1 MLSFWKW
8 ELVSVL
14 LTIGLLAAIVSIML
28 HFENRTLPEWPL
40 SINLNT
46 LIALLATIMRASMLV
61 AVAEVIGQLKWTW
74 FSTGRP
80 LSHLHVFDRASRGV
94 WGSLQLLFV
103 APLSFFAVIGGLLT
117 ILSLAIGPFTQQAV
131 RQVDCQRHSPRQN
144 SSVPA
149 AHFLNISSDFVSS
162 FNRGPGEYALPVDMK
177 GAMVNG
183 LVNPSGNDSA
193 ISPTCQSGNCTWQAY
208 TDNITYSTIGMCSRC
223 AETTSLAFLNGT
235 TTRSDNETFNSVWAL
250 PNGLML
256 DVWPTGAILN
266 VTTDY
271 NLSWAS
277 SVLTDEFYG
286 YAIQAVANATMLSVT
301 RASCVN
307 TTGNYTCS
315 HNITTTEHDQVRDG
329 GEWDLV
335 ATTCALYPCLKNFHG
350 SVKQGVLSEELI
362 STEMAPYSWAP
373 GEHENYDLSY
383 RLPDK
388 YNFTALKSPCPIDG
402 VEYTTAHNFTD
413 VPRAPGRTFSDVY
426 VNGTWY
432 SAPGECLYSMSTW
445 YVVGMYDFMTQTLLD
460 GACTWSDDSYL
471 HLLSEPDCGAAWWL
485 SPLYNAREA
494 SLASIADA
502 MDNFAT
508 AVTNKMRA
516 LGMSG
521 AGDAAQQPDL
531 ALGVVVETTVC
542 TVFAWEWIL
551 LPVIL
556 VFITA
561 ALLLFMI
568 VKTSREV
575 QQPVWKTS
583 VLPLLFYGLGH
594 STEKEP
600 KPVTDLG
607 ELGRQA
613 RRIRTKFRNGDD
625 AGFVDARGPLGGRH
639 DVEVDSFIQEDDLV
653 HR

>member
-1 MLSFWKW
+1 M
-8 ELVSVL
+8 
-14 LTIGLLAAIVSIML
+14 M

-61 AVAEVIGQLKWTW
+61 AVAEVIGQLKWAW
-74 FSTGRP
+74 FTTGRP
-80 LSHLHVFDRASRGV
+80 LTHLQVFDRASRGV

-103 APLSFFAVIGGLLT
+103 APLSALAVVGGLLT

-131 RQVDCQRHSPRQN
+131 RQVDCQRASPKLN

-149 AHFLNISSDFVSS
+149 AHFLNISSDFLSS
-162 FNRGPGEYALPVDMK
+162 FNRGPGWYALPVDMK

-193 ISPTCQSGNCTWQAY
+193 ISSTCQSGNCTWQAY
-208 TDNITYSTIGMCSRC
+208 ADNITYSSVGMCSKC
-223 AETTSLAFLNGT
+223 AETTSLALLNGT
-235 TTRSDNETFNSVWAL
+235 TTRTGDDSTFDTIWAL
-250 PNGLML
+250 PNGLTL

-277 SVLTDEFYG
+277 SVLTDEFYE
-286 YAIQAVANATMLSVT
+286 YAIQAVANVTTLTIT

-307 TTGNYTCS
+307 TTGNYTCP
-315 HNITTTEHDQVRDG
+315 HHITTVEHDEVRDG

-350 SVKQGVLSEELI
+350 TVKQGVLSEELI
-362 STEMAPYSWAP
+362 STEMAPYSP
-373 GEHENYDLSY
+373 GPGGDEQHQNFDLSY
-383 RLPDK
+383 RLPDDTT
-388 YNFTALKSPCPIDG
+388 FAALKSPCAIDG
-402 VEYTTAHNFTD
+402 VEYTPAHNYTD
-413 VPRAPGRTFSDVY
+413 VPRAPGGGAPSANVR

-432 SAPGECLYSMSTW
+432 AAPGECLYAMSTW
-445 YVVGMYDFMTQTLLD
+445 YVVGMYDFLTQTLFA

-471 HLLSEPDCGAAWWL
+471 HLLSEPDCDTTWWL
-485 SPLYNAREA
+485 SPLYNARAASPA
-494 SLASIADA
+494 SLAAA
-502 MDNFAT
+502 MDDFAT

-516 LGMSG
+516 LGTAG
-521 AGDAAQQPDL
+521 AAAAQQQQQEDL

-556 VFITA
+556 VFFTA

-575 QQPVWKTS
+575 RQPVWKTS

-594 STEKEP
+594 SGEKET
-600 KPVTDLG
+600 KPAMELR
-607 ELGRQA
+607 ELGREA
-613 RRIRTKFRNGDD
+613 GKIRTKFRNGDD
-625 AGFVDARGPLGGRH
+625 AGFVDARGPFGGRR
-639 DVEVDSFIQEDDLV
+639 DVEVDSFIEMDDLV